1 MTLKHETVSWEKNE
15 EASSKDMQKLDNLSH
30 LSLPFVKVSFMLCCW
45 PAPQSF
51 WCFYIFKCCSNNN
64 KKKKKKELRKS
75 LFFSSLYATFQ
86 LFNFDAE
93 EASFVG
99 TFDFVCIPLSLSHS
113 SAQEEV
119 LYANFYLSS
128 SRESSSSN
136 SSLRKLHSL

>member
-1 MTLKHETVSWEKNE
+1 MLLTSTVVF
-15 EASSKDMQKLDNLSH
+15 L
-30 LSLPFVKVSFMLCCW
+30 MLLHI
-45 PAPQSF
+45 QMLQQQQQ
-51 WCFYIFKCCSNNN
+51 
-64 KKKKKKELRKS
+64 KKKKKELRKS